1 MKIVKKDHSL
11 KRAIDI
17 KEEKMT
23 IVLSWLLEFRFS
35 TPRILGNL
43 LEHNKNTSPFFSALL
58 RDGFIKLLI
67 NVHTNKERL
76 FMLTKQGVD
85 FLEAR
90 EIDIANAMTVSS
102 RLERYSMILHD
113 VGVQNFIVE
122 KKDNYF
128 EVIWDKNIK
137 DIDARSRPDALLK
150 LKNGYWIG
158 LEYERWRKSLGR
170 IFTSYVNQ
178 AKQITQGKY
187 GGVYFVF
194 NTKIDHDHYVE
205 LFEYERWPLFT
216 KDLNTGQ
223 LSHNGLFFKPSE
235 VENLR
240 KIFKFEIVACE

>member
-11 KRAIDI
+11 KRTIDI

-23 IVLSWLLEFRFS
+23 LVLAWLVEFRFS
-35 TPRILGNL
+35 TPRILGSL

-58 RDGFIKLLI
+58 KDGFIKQLI

-90 EIDIANAMTVSS
+90 EIDVANAVTVSS

-113 VGVQNFIVE
+113 VGVQNFIAS
-122 KKDNYF
+122 KKDNYV
-128 EVIWDKNIK
+128 EVIWDKNII
-137 DIDARSRPDALLK
+137 DIDVISRPDALLK

-178 AKQITQGKY
+178 ATQITQGKY

-205 LFEYERWPLFT
+205 LFKYEKWPLFS
-216 KDLNTGQ
+216 KEPNTGQ
-223 LSHNGLFFKPSE
+223 LSNNGRFFEPDK

-240 KIFKFEIVACE
+240 QIFKFEILACE

>member
-1 MKIVKKDHSL
+1 MKIVKKDYSL
-11 KRAIDI
+11 KRTIDI

-23 IVLSWLLEFRFS
+23 TVLSWLLEFRFS
-35 TPRILGNL
+35 TPRILGSL
-43 LEHNKNTSPFFSALL
+43 LDHNKNTSPFFSSLL
-58 RDGFIKLLI
+58 KDGFIKQLI

-90 EIDIANAMTVSS
+90 EIDVSNAATVSS

-113 VGVQNFIVE
+113 VGVQNFIAS
-122 KKDNYF
+122 KKDNYL
-128 EVIWDKNIK
+128 EIIWDKNIVG
-137 DIDARSRPDALLK
+137 IDDRSRPDALLK

-158 LEYERWRKSLGR
+158 LEYERWRKSLAR

-205 LFEYERWPLFT
+205 LFEYERWPLFS
-216 KDLNTGQ
+216 KDSNTGQ
-223 LSHNGLFFKPSE
+223 LSNNGRFFEPNE

-240 KIFKFEIVACE
+240 QIFKFEVLACE